1 MIKNQNYY
9 LPNFITSKEY
19 NKQETD
25 KIIRTIKN
33 KKIVYCHGNFQSTHN
48 NNITPLKNNN
58 KILENNLNKKDNEN
72 KNIELDEKSKNFNY
86 NNNKTRGQRGSKYR
100 RVSKNGNQWQVL
112 IMINKK
118 KDILEIIEMKKRQ
131 HRLMILL
138 LFKIMEIRQRLI
150 FIILLKKLKELK
162 L

>member
-1 MIKNQNYY
+1 MLSCYF
-9 LPNFITSKEY
+9 NFITSKEY

-58 KILENNLNKKDNEN
+58 KILENNSNKKDNEN

-100 RVSKNGNQWQVL
+100 RVSKR
-112 IMINKK
+112 KK
-118 KDILEIIEMKKRQ
+118 TQTIIISYISFPENT
-131 HRLMILL
+131 
-138 LFKIMEIRQRLI
+138 
-150 FIILLKKLKELK
+150 
-162 L
+162 